1 MLKLLLHSRD
11 LHLRN
16 LLGPTLGAD
25 FRLIVESDAKRIQ
38 DLVNTRACDVL
49 ILDTEGFSRAHLC
62 GLYESVRESSIP
74 VVAMADD
81 AHRSVA
87 LELVDLGVYDWFR
100 RPPVMSEFKGVV
112 LRAHENATLKSQVK
126 SAARQSSVPAGCDQ
140 LIGSGGRATVV
151 YDLIR
156 RVCNLD
162 AFVLITGE
170 SGTGKELIA
179 RAIHNLSPRKKAPFV
194 AVSCGAIPENLIE
207 AELFGHEKGAF
218 TNASGRRIGYLEQA
232 GEGTLFLDEIGELS
246 LHTQVKLLRVLQ
258 EREFSRLGG
267 GETIPLRARVVFA
280 THRNLAQM
288 VQDGT
293 FRQDLY
299 YRVNV
304 MGIKS
309 PALRD
314 RSDDIPVLARHFVS
328 KYAEAYD
335 AIGKVISPSAMALL
349 VEHSWPGN
357 VRELENVIQRALI
370 VCDGAEIRPEHLPE
384 TLQQP
389 DVLGI
394 GDALPAGSFEE
405 QLQAFKLALAR
416 KAIHECNGNKTM
428 AAQSLNISR
437 AYLHKLIRD
446 PGEAG
451 PVEMELEAA

>member
-16 LLGPTLGAD
+16 LLGPTLGSE
-25 FRLIVESDAKRIQ
+25 FRLIVESDARRVAE
-38 DLVNTRACDVL
+38 LVTACDVL
-49 ILDTEGFSRAHLC
+49 ILDTAGFSRTHLHET
-62 GLYESVRESSIP
+62 YASVRGTSVP

-81 AHRSVA
+81 EHRSIA
-87 LELVDLGVYDWFR
+87 LELVEMGVYDWFR

-126 SAARQSSVPAGCDQ
+126 SVARQTAEPAGCDQ

-179 RAIHNLSPRKKAPFV
+179 RAIHNLSPRKAAPFV
-194 AVSCGAIPENLIE
+194 TVSCGAIPESLIE
-207 AELFGHEKGAF
+207 AELFGYEKGAF
-218 TNASGRRIGYLEQA
+218 TNAVARRTGYFEQA
-232 GEGTLFLDEIGELS
+232 GDGTLFLDEIGELS
-246 LHTQVKLLRVLQ
+246 LHTQVKLLRILQ
-258 EREFSRLGG
+258 QREFSRLGSS
-267 GETIPLRARVVFA
+267 ETIPLRARVVFA

-328 KYAEAYD
+328 KYGEAYG
-335 AIGKVISPSAMALL
+335 AVGKRISPSAMALL
-349 VEHSWPGN
+349 VEHQWPGN
-357 VRELENVIQRALI
+357 IRELENVIQRALI
-370 VCDGAEIRPEHLPE
+370 ICDGEEIRPEHLPE
-384 TLQQP
+384 ILQQLE
-389 DVLGI
+389 VLGI
-394 GDALPAGSFEE
+394 GDALPTGSFED
-405 QLQAFKLALAR
+405 QLQAFKLAVAR
-416 KAIHECNGNKTM
+416 KAVHECNGNKTM
-428 AAQSLNISR
+428 AAQTLNISR
-437 AYLHKLIRD
+437 AYLHKLIRE
-446 PGEAG
+446 PGE
-451 PVEMELEAA
+451 VELEAA